1 MKLLSTTI
9 ALVFALGALLTGAVT
24 VGAYPLDGYEYTGI
38 SRLEG
43 FRLAQEGKVR
53 GRKLPVGGL
62 LTLEEV
68 EIRLTDRK
76 DFEIPPEN
84 PTFQSQIRKLLGR
97 EANRYGVAV
106 LDLTDIDNPRYAGH
120 RDEARLNPGSV
131 GKILV
136 GLGLFQ
142 ALAEAYPD
150 DPQARH
156 KILRTAQVT
165 ADEFI
170 LSDHHKIP
178 LWEPGDSRI
187 RYRPLQKG
195 DTANLYTYLDW
206 MFSASSN
213 AAASMNQRELLLIKR
228 FGKDYPLSETAIDA
242 FFRDTPKGELSDLL
256 TEALHRPV
264 DRNGLDSDDLRQGG
278 FFTWRGKQK
287 VPGKNSYATPRALMN
302 YLVKVEK
309 GTLVDEFS
317 SRELKRLLYMTQ
329 RRIRYASSPALRES
343 AVYFKSGSLYKCREE
358 AGFTCGKYMGN
369 VYNILNSVAIV
380 ESPYHDPPLHYMVV
394 IQSNVLR
401 KNSAVV
407 HQTLGTR
414 IHRLIESFHRSGKST
429 E

>member
-1 MKLLSTTI
+1 MKLTSTTI
-9 ALVFALGALLTGAVT
+9 ALIFAIGALLTSALP
-24 VGAYPLDGYEYTGI
+24 VGAYPLDGYEHTGI
-38 SRLEG
+38 NRLEA

-53 GRKLPVGGL
+53 GRKAPVGAM
-62 LTLEEV
+62 LTMEEV
-68 EIRLTDRK
+68 DIRLTDQK

-84 PTFQSQIRKLLGR
+84 PKFLSQIRNLMGR

-106 LDLTDIDNPRYAGH
+106 LDLTDRDNPRYAGH
-120 RDEARLNPGSV
+120 RGEAMYNPGSI

-142 ALAEAYPD
+142 ALADAYPD
-150 DPQARH
+150 DPKARY
-156 KILRTAQVT
+156 KILRTTQVT

-178 LWEPGDSRI
+178 LWEPGDKRI
-187 RYRPLQKG
+187 RYRPLRKG

-213 AAASMNQRELLLIKR
+213 AAAAMNQRELLLIKR
-228 FGKDYPLSETAIDA
+228 FGRGYPLEPAAIDA
-242 FFRDTPKGELSDLL
+242 FFKETPKGELSDLL
-256 TEALHRPV
+256 SEAMHLPV
-264 DRNGLDSDDLRQGG
+264 DRNGMNSEKLRQGG

-287 VPGKNSYATPRALMN
+287 APGKSSYANARSLME
-302 YLVKVEK
+302 YLVKMEK

-317 SRELKRLLYMTQ
+317 SRELKRLIYITQ

-358 AGFTCGKYMGN
+358 AGFSCGKYKGN
-369 VYNILNSVAIV
+369 VYNMMNSVAIV
-380 ESPYHDPPLHYMVV
+380 ESPHHDPPLYYMAVV
-394 IQSNVLR
+394 MSNVLR
-401 KNSAVV
+401 KNSAVE

-414 IHRLIESFHRSGKST
+414 IHRLIESFHRPEKT
-429 E
+429 AD

>member
-9 ALVFALGALLTGAVT
+9 ALVFAIGALLTNALP

-43 FRLAQEGKVR
+43 FRLAQQGKVR
-53 GRKLPVGGL
+53 GRKVPVGAM

-68 EIRLTDRK
+68 DIRLTDRK
-76 DFEIPPEN
+76 DFGIPAEN
-84 PTFQSQIRKLLGR
+84 AKFAAQIRNLLGR
-97 EANRYGVAV
+97 EGNMYGVAV
-106 LDLTDIDNPRYAGH
+106 LDLTDRDHPRYAGH
-120 RDEARLNPGSV
+120 RDGAMYNPGSV

-142 ALAEAYPD
+142 ALADAYPD
-150 DPQARH
+150 DPESRH
-156 KILRTAQVT
+156 KILKTTQAT

-178 LWEPGDSRI
+178 LWEPGDKRI
-187 RYRPLQKG
+187 RYRPLRKG

-213 AAASMNQRELLLIKR
+213 AAAAMNQREMLLIKR
-228 FGKDYPLSETAIDA
+228 FGRGYPLEEAAIDA
-242 FFRDTPKGELSDLL
+242 FFKETPKGELSDLL
-256 TEALHRPV
+256 SEAMHRPV
-264 DRNGLDSDDLRQGG
+264 DRNGMNSEELRQGG

-287 VPGKNSYATPRALMN
+287 APGKNSYANARSLME
-302 YLVKVEK
+302 YLVKMEK

-358 AGFTCGKYMGN
+358 AGFSCGKYKGN
-369 VYNILNSVAIV
+369 VYNMMNSVAIV
-380 ESPYHDPPLHYMVV
+380 ESPYHDPPLYYMAVV
-394 IQSNVLR
+394 MSNVPR
-401 KNSAVV
+401 KNSAVA

-414 IHRLIESFHRSGKST
+414 IHRLIESFHQPAKT
-429 E
+429 AD